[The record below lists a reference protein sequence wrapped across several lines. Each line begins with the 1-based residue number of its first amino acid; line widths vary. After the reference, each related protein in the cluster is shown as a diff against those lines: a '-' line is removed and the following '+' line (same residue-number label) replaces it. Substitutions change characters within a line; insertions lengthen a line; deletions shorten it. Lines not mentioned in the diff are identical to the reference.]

1 MLTPDKANVIN
12 TSPDD
17 SDPLKFVDVNCTSK
31 TKVVIIVRNK
41 SFKYFEFN
49 YMHVKGVVMKP
60 HNILCNMK

>member
-1 MLTPDKANVIN
+1 MLSPDKANVIN

-41 SFKYFEFN
+41 SVEHFEFN
-49 YMHVKGVVMKP
+49 YMHVK
-60 HNILCNMK
+60 